1 MAVLSPGILARQAL
15 GHVNRHLD
23 PEEPRQ
29 AQGLQVRPV
38 HHHEHPRLPGSRHFA
53 QVLQKPKGRT
63 SSF

>member
-1 MAVLSPGILARQAL
+1 MVVLSPGILARQAL

-53 QVLQKPKGRT
+53 QVLQ
-63 SSF
+63 